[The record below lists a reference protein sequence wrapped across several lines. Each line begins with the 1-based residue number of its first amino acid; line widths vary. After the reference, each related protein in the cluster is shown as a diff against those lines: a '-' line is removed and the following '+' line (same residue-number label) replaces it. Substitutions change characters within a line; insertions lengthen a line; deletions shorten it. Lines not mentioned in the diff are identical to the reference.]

1 MDLSGFV
8 RRFQSSGDAENKV
21 HQHPLSKPQG
31 LTVDTSVTKES
42 QRMQPQWSS
51 SPTDTNNDSPPGSGR
66 TSATAT
72 PTATPTSTRN
82 EDRNEDSGYH
92 PILRRRRSNSECLM
106 LAKSRGGQDLPGP
119 CKEYIA
125 GVKQILARSEEAT
138 PTLLRRRSS
147 MSLKSSPLMTK

>member
-8 RRFQSSGDAENKV
+8 RRFQSSSDAESKV
-21 HQHPLSKPQG
+21 HQSPLSKPQG
-31 LTVDTSVTKES
+31 LTVDTSVMKES

-51 SPTDTNNDSPPGSGR
+51 SPTSNNNGSPPGSGS
-66 TSATAT
+66 TSASAT
-72 PTATPTSTRN
+72 PTTTPTSTRN
-82 EDRNEDSGYH
+82 EDNEH
-92 PILRRRRSNSECLM
+92 HLPLRRRRSNSECLM

-125 GVKQILARSEEAT
+125 GVKQILARSEDAT